1 MDLTSVASPAVV
13 LAASLV
19 LVALGVGL
27 SIWWRLS
34 IERTIVWAA
43 LRAAVQ
49 LMLAGVVLGWVSDSE
64 PLAWIW
70 VVIMVIV
77 AGWTT
82 GRRARAGP
90 AVVPAAIGA
99 IGGSTALAMVIVF
112 GLRLL
117 PLDPIAIV
125 VTAGIT
131 IGNTL
136 PATVLSI
143 NRVADWRTLR
153 SGELEALL
161 ALGMGR
167 SGIARFAG
175 QDVAR
180 TAVLPQVERTKV
192 VGLIALPGAMTG
204 LLLAGAD
211 PATAVVAQLA
221 IMYLILGS
229 VAVSVAIVSLFA
241 LRGLLTTDLRVAR
254 SAE

>member
-1 MDLTSVASPAVV
+1 MDLTSSVNPVVV
-13 LAASLV
+13 LIASLV
-19 LVALGVGL
+19 LVGLGVGL
-27 SIWWRLS
+27 SLWWRLR
-34 IERTIVWAA
+34 IERTLVWAS

-49 LMLAGVVLGWVSDSE
+49 LLVAGVVLGLVSDSTA
-64 PLAWIW
+64 LAWLW
-70 VVIMVIV
+70 VVVMVGV

-82 GRRARAGP
+82 GRRSTAGSS
-90 AVVPAAIGA
+90 VVPAALGA
-99 IGGSTALAMVIVF
+99 IGGSTALAILIVF
-112 GLRLL
+112 GLGLL

-136 PATVLSI
+136 PATVLSV
-143 NRVADWRTLR
+143 NRVADWQTLR

-211 PATAVVAQLA
+211 PATAVTAQLA

-229 VAVSVAIVSLFA
+229 VAVSVAIVTLFA
-241 LRGLLTTDLRVAR
+241 LRGLLTADLRVAKP
-254 SAE
+254 AE